1 MKLRPIAVWR
11 IFTWPAPGSPTSTSS
26 SCRTS
31 GPPVLWKRIALPIVA
46 SSDIFWFFARGPAG
60 QLRVT
65 GSHPSAK
72 ADGTCSA
79 LHAHRLFCG
88 NVSLYPLL
96 PPLIFFGFLP
106 VGRRASFA
114 LQGHIHRLKP
124 MEPAPP
130 STLTACFVETY
141 RFTHCCLLLYF

>member
-88 NVSLYPLL
+88 NVLPLPSL
-96 PPLIFFGFLP
+96 PPPVFLIFARGP
-106 VGRRASFA
+106 GGPASRSTD
-114 LQGHIHRLKP
+114 HIHPLK
-124 MEPAPP
+124 
-130 STLTACFVETY
+130 LTTPDKRIVDPQS
-141 RFTHCCLLLYF
+141 RSDSVVL